1 VASIAPIIV
10 STAMSTY
17 QWLLFLHVTG
27 AFLFAGGILVA
38 VALNLVAQV
47 RERPSEVAL
56 LLGLTRF
63 AIPIIGLGSFMTL
76 GFGLWLVSEA
86 PFGYGYGQAWVIT
99 ALVLWVVGNAMG
111 GQGGSRE
118 KATRIYA
125 EKLAQA
131 GDAPSAELRARM
143 RDPLTLVLSYGGAV
157 LMVAMIAV
165 MVWKPGA

>member
-1 VASIAPIIV
+1 
-10 STAMSTY
+10 MSTY
-17 QWLLFLHVTG
+17 QWLLFLHITG

-38 VALNLVAQV
+38 VVLNLVAQV

-118 KATRIYA
+118 NATRIYA
-125 EKLAQA
+125 EKLAED

>member
-1 VASIAPIIV
+1 
-10 STAMSTY
+10 MSTY
-17 QWLLFLHVTG
+17 DWLLFLHITG
-27 AFLFAGGILVA
+27 AFLFAGWIVVA
-38 VALNLVAQV
+38 AALNLVAQF

-63 AIPIIGLGSFMTL
+63 AIPVIGVGAFMTL
-76 GFGLWLVSEA
+76 AFGLWLVSEA
-86 PFGYGYGQAWVIT
+86 PWGYGYGQAWVI
-99 ALVLWVVGNAMG
+99 AAIVLWVVGNAMG

-125 EKLAQA
+125 EELAEA

-143 RDPLTLVLSYGGAV
+143 RDPITLLLSYGGGVLLIAV
-157 LMVAMIAV
+157 IAV

>member
-10 STAMSTY
+10 PGAVSTY
-17 QWLLFLHVTG
+17 QWLLFLHITG
-27 AFLFAGGILVA
+27 AFLFFGGVVVAG
-38 VALNLVAQV
+38 ALNLAAQF
-47 RERPSEVAL
+47 RERPSEVAT

-63 AIPIIGLGSFMTL
+63 AVPIIGVGSFMTL

-111 GQGGSRE
+111 GQGGTRE
-118 KATRIYA
+118 KATRMYA
-125 EKLAQA
+125 EELAES

-143 RDPLTLVLSYGGAV
+143 RNPLTLLLSYGGGV
-157 LMVAMIAV
+157 LLIVMVVV